1 MKVKDL
7 IKTLLSADL
16 DEDVFIEVDIND
28 DPIDIDVADIDDL
41 GHCVIISAE
50 PLEIRKVR

>member
-7 IKTLLSADL
+7 IKVLLNADL
-16 DEDVFIEVDIND
+16 DEEVFIEVDIND
-28 DPIDIDVADIDDL
+28 DPIDIEVADVDDL
-41 GHCVIISAE
+41 GHCVIINAE

>member
-7 IKTLLSADL
+7 IKVLLNADL
-16 DEDVFIEVDIND
+16 DEEVFIEVDIND
-28 DPIDIDVADIDDL
+28 DPIDIEVADVDDL
-41 GHCVIISAE
+41 GDCVIINAE